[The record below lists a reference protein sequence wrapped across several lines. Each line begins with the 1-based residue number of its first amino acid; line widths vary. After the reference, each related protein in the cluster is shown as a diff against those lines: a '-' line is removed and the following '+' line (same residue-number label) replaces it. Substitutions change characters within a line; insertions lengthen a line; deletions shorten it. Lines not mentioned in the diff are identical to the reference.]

1 MSHQRNRV
9 PQEPTPLAVLEK
21 EQANL
26 RFEAQKKVDA
36 LFDAS
41 PSKISD
47 EELAAAGIKKDVEDI
62 AVYDKVI
69 AEEKSK
75 GSETGKQREID
86 CPVCGGGK
94 KKQIVSNA
102 PKAAK
107 SAQSTERFTGSIP
120 LQKVSDFFGSIG
132 NLLKAVTSKD
142 KTKTVQSLFEGGKCP
157 ECGNKNKIKD
167 PTDRTKQ
174 IQAAA
179 KETEAIQQE
188 VLEAEAQMGPP
199 GGNDYKLI
207 VGDRVVEVGLGYNDT
222 QSYTVLENAGLA
234 LGGGKAEKDGT
245 VAIYEKVNVVVG
257 TNPLSTP
264 GGKYIIKCA
273 NSFKV
278 RAGCQGIELNT
289 EGPLIINAGQT
300 KFVAPE
306 ITIGT
311 STGQV
316 AIEGNNLSLAGK
328 NVVVNAGADGN
339 GQISFNGTVF
349 ATGNINAQG
358 GAHFEGDVS
367 CNSMTMPGK
376 ITRSQISSQDTQ
388 VTGAAVWK
396 DEAASQALKDFLR
409 TQQMRAND
417 SKSGTG
423 PCERNKKNIA
433 ADQKDLLKKSLP
445 IDAQPCGYALVNGVP
460 NPVFL
465 YPHHHTLAD
474 FMHAHD
480 SFGPHITTTPD
491 SQTMRGSQ
499 GAKFLV
505 AAAPANHPTAST
517 DDSVLTTIRN
527 LRIIKNVVT

>member
-1 MSHQRNRV
+1 MA
-9 PQEPTPLAVLEK
+9 TTK
-21 EQANL
+21 EEALKDL
-26 RFEAQKKVDA
+26 RIKIDNKKVVLQKELDSIQTEA
-36 LFDAS
+36 NANPGIIDTPEFKQRLAQAKEDVQSAYD
-41 PSKISD
+41 D
-47 EELAAAGIKKDVEDI
+47 EKFYQKEIN
-62 AVYDKVI
+62 
-69 AEEKSK
+69 K
-75 GSETGKQREID
+75 GSETSKQREID

-94 KKQIVSNA
+94 KEQIVSNA

-174 IQAAA
+174 IEAAA
-179 KETEAIQQE
+179 KEAEAIQQE

-257 TNPLSTP
+257 TNPLCTP
-264 GGKYIIKCA
+264 GGKYVIKCA

-388 VTGAAVWK
+388 VTGAAVWRN
-396 DEAASQALKDFLR
+396 EAASQALKDFLR

-417 SKSGTG
+417 LKSGTG
-423 PCERNKKNIA
+423 VCERNKKNIA
-433 ADQKDLLKKSLP
+433 AEQKELLKKSLP
-445 IDAQPCGYALVNGVP
+445 FEPLPCGFANLTTGE
-460 NPVFL
+460 VFL
-465 YPHHHTLAD
+465 FTHHHTLAD

-480 SFGPHITTTPD
+480 SFGPLINTTPD
-491 SQTMRGSQ
+491 SQTMRGSIA
-499 GAKFLV
+499 GSKFLA

-517 DDSVLTTIRN
+517 ADSVSTTIRN
-527 LRIIKNVVT
+527 LPIIKNVFA